1 MTSFCWDIYNF
12 VSLTIEILNEYA
24 CFIFSPDYLLVI
36 DYVFFFQLVYMGG
49 KLCICLFKP
58 WWNFIFT
65 LFLLLMQDDI
75 SSRFVMEE
83 KSGSQTLVHR
93 LWFKT
98 NKKTWEA
105 VNVDNQE
112 GHQNEGQVAD
122 IIIAGF
128 KIFQLLI
135 ETKNASAFK
144 FLRVNCWEINQLTSK
159 FQMIFLDKICKNI

>member
-1 MTSFCWDIYNF
+1 
-12 VSLTIEILNEYA
+12 
-24 CFIFSPDYLLVI
+24 
-36 DYVFFFQLVYMGG
+36 
-49 KLCICLFKP
+49 
-58 WWNFIFT
+58 
-65 LFLLLMQDDI
+65 MQDDK
-75 SSRFVMEE
+75 SSRFVMGE

-98 NKKTWEA
+98 NRKMWEA

-128 KIFQLLI
+128 KILQLLI